1 MLHIVDVSERKR
13 VDTALARYAGRLQ
26 QLSHRLL
33 QVQESERRHIA
44 RAFHDEVGQILTGL
58 KFLLEGS
65 LQVAPEP
72 LKDNLN
78 NARALISDLI
88 ARVREISLNLRPSM
102 LDDLGLLPA
111 LKWQCERYTAQT
123 AIQVVFKFSSLERRF
138 PPEIEIAAYRIVQE
152 ALTNVARHAG
162 VDQAILEV
170 WADNKH
176 VGVRLIDQG
185 KGFDPDADLV
195 TGQTNG
201 LSGMSE
207 RVALLGGTWSLR
219 SAPGL
224 GTQVTATFPLDD
236 REKEPA

>member
-44 RAFHDEVGQILTGL
+44 RELHDEVGQILTGL

-123 AIQVVFKFSSLERRF
+123 DIQVVFKFSSLERRF